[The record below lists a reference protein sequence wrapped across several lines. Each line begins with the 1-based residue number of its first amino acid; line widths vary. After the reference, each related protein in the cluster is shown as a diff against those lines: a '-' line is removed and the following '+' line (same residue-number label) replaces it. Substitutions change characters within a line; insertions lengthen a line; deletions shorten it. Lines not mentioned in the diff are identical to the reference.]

1 MRRVLE
7 TGATGFLGARVLAP
21 LQERGFEIHVAGR
34 KPPKSEHIV
43 SHYADILQAEQIR
56 AAVQTARATHLLHL
70 AWYAEPGQYWD
81 SPRNLDWVGAS
92 LNLVRTFVEAGG
104 VLM

>member
-1 MRRVLE
+1 
-7 TGATGFLGARVLAP
+7 
-21 LQERGFEIHVAGR
+21 
-34 KPPKSEHIV
+34 
-43 SHYADILQAEQIR
+43 
-56 AAVQTARATHLLHL
+56 VQSARATHLLHL